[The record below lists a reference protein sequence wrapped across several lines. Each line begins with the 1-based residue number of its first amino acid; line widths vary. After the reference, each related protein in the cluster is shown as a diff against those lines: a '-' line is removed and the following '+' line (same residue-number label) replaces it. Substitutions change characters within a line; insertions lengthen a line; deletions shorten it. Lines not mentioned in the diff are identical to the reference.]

1 MSCESF
7 RESLVSRLYAEL
19 DPAEGERLDSHLEG
33 CEACRSELEGLS
45 NARARIRDAEP
56 VAPPSPRVVVLSPR
70 PSVPRYLSF
79 AAGIGW
85 GAVLL
90 SVGLVA
96 GWNLAPA
103 ESRPTEI
110 AGDSSAGSRVQAVPA
125 RSDDADTGV
134 TLEALE
140 AMQRKIDDQ
149 ERRIQ
154 TLTATTAMQAS
165 LSRQE
170 YESGLARLR
179 NDVDQQQADNLRFFF
194 HEVRGVEE
202 RTNGR
207 INETQQALQH
217 IVLASDPRI
226 NAQ

>member
-19 DPAEGERLDSHLEG
+19 DPAENDRLDSHLEG
-33 CEACRSELEGLS
+33 CDACRSELEGLS
-45 NARARIRDAEP
+45 ATRARLRDAEP
-56 VAPPSPRVVVLSPR
+56 DVPPAPRVVVLSPR
-70 PSVPRYLSF
+70 PAAPRYLSF

-90 SVGLVA
+90 SAGLVA

-103 ESRPTEI
+103 EPRPTEI
-110 AGDSSAGSRVQAVPA
+110 AGDSSAGPMPRAVPA
-125 RSDDADTGV
+125 RSDDADTRA
-134 TLEALE
+134 TLEALD
-140 AMQRKIDDQ
+140 AMRRKIDDQ

-154 TLTATTAMQAS
+154 ALTATPAMQAR
-165 LSRQE
+165 LTRQE

-194 HEVRGVEE
+194 DEVRGVEE

-207 INETQQALQH
+207 INETRQALHH
-217 IVLASDPRI
+217 IVLANDPRI

>member
-45 NARARIRDAEP
+45 NARARLRDAEP
-56 VAPPSPRVVVLSPR
+56 VAPPAPRVVVLSPR

-85 GAVLL
+85 GAILL

-103 ESRPTEI
+103 KSRPTEI

-154 TLTATTAMQAS
+154 TLTATPAMQAS

-179 NDVDQQQADNLRFFF
+179 NDVDQQQADSLRFFF

-202 RTNGR
+202 RTIGR